1 MNEFTA
7 GSAFI
12 THASVGSER
21 TGLYQ
26 IEWEATGEIC
36 TCIEMSASRDGYVT
50 PDWAHCRFDEDTQCY
65 YLQSTQICNLMNV
78 SACISFL
85 TPTWKDICENK
96 QRELLWEVYKHEL
109 VFEFKSTV

>member
-26 IEWEATGEIC
+26 TEWEATGEIC

-50 PDWAHCRFDEDTQCY
+50 PDWARCRFDD
-65 YLQSTQICNLMNV
+65 YLQSTHICNLMNV

-85 TPTWKDICENK
+85 TPTWKYICGNK

>member
-50 PDWAHCRFDEDTQCY
+50 PD
-65 YLQSTQICNLMNV
+65 
-78 SACISFL
+78 
-85 TPTWKDICENK
+85 
-96 QRELLWEVYKHEL
+96 
-109 VFEFKSTV
+109 